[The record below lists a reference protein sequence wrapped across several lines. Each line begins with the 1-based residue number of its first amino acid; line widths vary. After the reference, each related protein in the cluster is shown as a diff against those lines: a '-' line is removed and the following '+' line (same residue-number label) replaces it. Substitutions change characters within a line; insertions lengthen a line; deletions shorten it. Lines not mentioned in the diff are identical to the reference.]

1 MEAVWRSHHGGA
13 LRRVVIRLQQRFL
26 RRGSHL
32 AVGMVSGRSLCCLN
46 FVMGRTLLCIYV
58 SRTPQMLAS
67 VVRK

>member
-13 LRRVVIRLQQRFL
+13 LRQVVIRLQQRFL

-46 FVMGRTLLCIYV
+46 FVMGRTLLCI
-58 SRTPQMLAS
+58 
-67 VVRK
+67 